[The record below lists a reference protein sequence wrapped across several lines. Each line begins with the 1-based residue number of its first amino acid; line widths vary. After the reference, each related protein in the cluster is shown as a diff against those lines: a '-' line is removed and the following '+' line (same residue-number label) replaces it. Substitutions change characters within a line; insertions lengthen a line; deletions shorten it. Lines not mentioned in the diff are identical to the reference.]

1 MEELQEVSRPVLE
14 RAVQMWQPKKFF
26 SFYLSSLK
34 YLAHTGY
41 NFVRIAIPSAAA
53 AVVWAVL
60 TAVRVVVLF
69 FSMIILVVGPKIG
82 LPRAIYQV
90 ITLVPRLP
98 GCGPCLCAASVKCGS
113 LWNWKDG
120 CWRERWIERQIYI

>member
-1 MEELQEVSRPVLE
+1 MCVCVCVCVFVGAASTMEELQEVSRPVLE

-60 TAVRVVVLF
+60 TAIRVVVLF
-69 FSMIILVVGPKIG
+69 FSMIILIVGPKIG

-90 ITLVPRLP
+90 ITPRP
-98 GCGPCLCAASVKCGS
+98 SAAG
-113 LWNWKDG
+113 L
-120 CWRERWIERQIYI
+120 